1 MHPYLQQ
8 NNFMDFHNKFNIKV
22 TAYAPIASPNFPFH
36 GKDTK
41 TLVLFEEPI
50 IKDLT
55 QKYGKSPA

>member
-36 GKDTK
+36 GKEYQDACA
-41 TLVLFEEPI
+41 L
-50 IKDLT
+50 
-55 QKYGKSPA
+55 